1 MPVMT
6 FDTWPRRVH
15 CKDGAIK
22 DVPEL
27 IKDMGK
33 KHALIFTDPF
43 MSTTPLVKDLEADLK
58 KNGIDVHIFSKIQAN
73 PVVAA
78 VEEAAEY
85 MKEIKPDVLVCVGG
99 GSPIDAG
106 KVANVV
112 YTHGGK
118 AKDYDIAIGGIMKIK
133 PILLP
138 LIAIPTTAGTGT
150 EVTMVGV
157 LTDVERQTKFGVL
170 SPLLIPDVAVLD
182 PQATVSMPPG
192 LTANTGIDALTHCIE
207 CYTSNCDFPPAQ
219 GLALEGVRMISQNLR
234 RAVSNGKDVEA
245 RLAMLTASMMAGTAF
260 SLGGLGVCHAMAHQL
275 SAFFDMPHGM
285 ANAIL
290 LPHVMEY
297 NLKVAEDK
305 FADIAAAMGGDTSGM
320 IKSEAAKLALNL
332 VKKLAE
338 DVGVPKYL
346 DEGGATKDKIPGMVE
361 RAMLDNPITQ
371 NPQRPTE
378 EEVTNIYLAAFK

>member
-15 CKDGAIK
+15 CKDGAVK

-27 IKDMGK
+27 IRDLGK

-43 MSTTPLVKDLEADLK
+43 MSKTPLVLDLAEDLK
-58 KNGIDVHIFSKIQAN
+58 KNDIDVHIFSKISAN
-73 PVVAA
+73 PVAAA
-78 VEEAAEY
+78 VDEAAEY
-85 MKEIKPDVLVCVGG
+85 MREIKPDVLICVGG

-112 YTHGGK
+112 YTHGGT

-157 LTDVERQTKFGVL
+157 ITDVERQTKFGVL
-170 SPLLIPDVAVLD
+170 SPLLIPDIAVLD
-182 PQATVSMPPG
+182 PQATVSMPAG

-207 CYTSNCDFPPAQ
+207 CYTSNVDFPPAQ
-219 GLALEGVRMISQNLR
+219 GLAIEGIRMISKNLR
-234 RAVSNGKDVEA
+234 RAVADGKDVEA
-245 RLAMLTASMMAGTAF
+245 RQAMLMASMMAGTAF

-305 FADIAAAMGGDTSGM
+305 FADIAAAMGGDISG
-320 IKSEAAKLALNL
+320 KSKREAAEMALQL
-332 VKKLAE
+332 VKQLAV
-338 DVGVPKYL
+338 DVNAPKYL
-346 DEGGATKDKIPGMVE
+346 DDAGATKDKIPGMVE

-371 NPQRPTE
+371 NPQKPTE
-378 EEVTNIYLAAFK
+378 EDVTNIYLAAFR

>member
-15 CKDGAIK
+15 FKDGAVK
-22 DVPEL
+22 DIPEL
-27 IKDMGK
+27 INDMGK

-43 MSTTPLVKDLEADLK
+43 MVTTPLVADLAEDLK
-58 KNGIDVHIFSKIQAN
+58 KNGIVVDIFSKIQAN
-73 PVVAA
+73 PVVAV

-85 MKEIKPDVLVCVGG
+85 MKQIKPDVLVLVGG

-118 AKDYDIAIGGIMKIK
+118 AKDYDIAVGGILHIK

-138 LIAIPTTAGTGT
+138 MIAVPTTAGTGT

-170 SPLLIPDVAVLD
+170 SPLLIPDIAVLD
-182 PQATVSMPPG
+182 PQATISMPPG

-207 CYTSNCDFPPAQ
+207 CYTSNVGFPPAQ
-219 GLALEGVRMISQNLR
+219 GLAIEGIRMIAQNLR
-234 RAVSNGKDVEA
+234 KAVANGKDVEA
-245 RLAMLTASMMAGTAF
+245 RAAMLMASMMAGTAF

-275 SAFFDMPHGM
+275 SAYFDMPHGM

-297 NLKVAEDK
+297 NLDVAEER
-305 FADIAAAMGGDTSGM
+305 FADIAVAMGGDITG
-320 IKSEAAKLALNL
+320 KSRKEAAGMALDL
-332 VKKLAE
+332 VKKLAA
-338 DVGVPKYL
+338 DVGAPKYL
-346 DEGGATKDKIPGMVE
+346 DDGGATKDQIPGMVE
-361 RAMLDNPITQ
+361 RALLDHPITQ
-371 NPQRPTE
+371 NPKKPTE
-378 EEVTNIYLAAFK
+378 EDVTNIYLAAFK

>member
-15 CKDGAIK
+15 CKDGAVK

-43 MSTTPLVKDLEADLK
+43 MSTTPLVKDLEADLV

-170 SPLLIPDVAVLD
+170 SPLLIPDIAVLD

-219 GLALEGVRMISQNLR
+219 GLALEGIRMISQNLR
-234 RAVSNGKDVEA
+234 RAVADGKDIEA
-245 RLAMLTASMMAGTAF
+245 RQAMLLASMMAGTAF

-305 FADIAAAMGGDTSGM
+305 FADIAAAMGADVSGKS
-320 IKSEAAKLALNL
+320 KSEAAKLALDL
-332 VKKLAE
+332 VKQLAA
-338 DVGVPKYL
+338 DVNAPKYL
-346 DEGGATKDKIPGMVE
+346 DDGKATKDKIPGMVE

-371 NPQRPTE
+371 NPQKPTE
-378 EEVTNIYLAAFK
+378 EEVANIYLAAFK

>member
-15 CKDGAIK
+15 CKDGAVK

-27 IKDMGK
+27 IKDMGR

-43 MSTTPLVKDLEADLK
+43 MSTIPLVKDLEADLE
-58 KNGIDVHIFSKIQAN
+58 KNGIEVHIFSKIQAN

-85 MKEIKPDVLVCVGG
+85 MREIKPDVLVCLGG

-157 LTDVERQTKFGVL
+157 LTDVERKTKFGVL

-219 GLALEGVRMISQNLR
+219 GLAIEGVRMISQNLR
-234 RAVSNGKDVEA
+234 RAVADGKDVEA
-245 RLAMLTASMMAGTAF
+245 RQAMLMASMMAGTAF

-290 LPHVMEY
+290 LPHVIEY

-305 FADIAAAMGGDTSGM
+305 FADIAAAMGGDISGM
-320 IKSEAAKLALNL
+320 SRSEAAKLALDL

-338 DVGVPKYL
+338 DVGAPKYL
-346 DEGGATKDKIPGMVE
+346 DDGGATKDKIPGMVE

-371 NPQRPTE
+371 NPQKPTE
-378 EEVTNIYLAAFK
+378 EDVTNIYLAAFK

>member
-1 MPVMT
+1 MPIMT
-6 FDTWPRRVH
+6 YDTWPRRVH
-15 CKDGAIK
+15 CKAGAIK

-27 IKDMGK
+27 IRDMGK
-33 KHALIFTDPF
+33 ERALIFTDTF

-58 KNGIDVHIFSKIQAN
+58 EKGIDVHIFSKIQAN
-73 PVVAA
+73 PVVAV

-85 MKEIKPDVLVCVGG
+85 MKEIKPDVLICIGG

-118 AKDYDIAIGGIMKIK
+118 AEDYDIAIGGILKIK

-150 EVTMVGV
+150 EVTKVGV

-207 CYTSNCDFPPAQ
+207 CYTSNVDFPPAQ
-219 GLALEGVRMISQNLR
+219 GLAIEGIKMIAKNLR
-234 RAVSNGKDVEA
+234 RAVADGNDLEA
-245 RLAMLTASMMAGTAF
+245 REAMLMASMMAGTAF

-275 SAFFDMPHGM
+275 SALFDMPHGM

-305 FADIAAAMGGDTSGM
+305 FADIAAAMGGNTTGM
-320 IKSEAAKLALNL
+320 SRSEAAKMALDL
-332 VKKLAE
+332 VKQLAA
-338 DVGVPKYL
+338 DVNASKYL
-346 DEGGATKDKIPGMVE
+346 DEAGATKDKIPGMVE

-371 NPQRPTE
+371 NPQKPTE
-378 EEVTNIYLAAFK
+378 EDVTNIYLAAFK

>member
-43 MSTTPLVKDLEADLK
+43 MSTTPLVKELEADLK
-58 KNGIDVHIFSKIQAN
+58 KNDIDVHIFSKIQAN

-118 AKDYDIAIGGIMKIK
+118 AKDYDIAIGGIVKIK

-138 LIAIPTTAGTGT
+138 LIAIPTTSGTGT

-170 SPLLIPDVAVLD
+170 SPLLIPDIAVLD

-219 GLALEGVRMISQNLR
+219 GFALEGIRMISQNLR
-234 RAVSNGKDVEA
+234 RAVANGKDVEA
-245 RLAMLTASMMAGTAF
+245 RQAMLMASMMAGTAF

-290 LPHVMEY
+290 LPHVIEY

-320 IKSEAAKLALNL
+320 SKGEAAKLALEL

-338 DVGVPKYL
+338 DVGAPKYL
-346 DEGGATKDKIPGMVE
+346 DEGGATKDQIPGMVE

-371 NPQRPTE
+371 NPQKPTE
-378 EEVTNIYLAAFK
+378 EDVTNIYLAAFK

>member
-6 FDTWPRRVH
+6 FDCWPKRVH
-15 CKDGAIK
+15 CKGGAVK
-22 DVPEL
+22 DVPQL

-43 MSTTPLVKDLEADLK
+43 MSTTLLIKELEEDLK
-58 KNGIDVHIFSKIQAN
+58 NNEITVHIFSKIQAN
-73 PVVAA
+73 PVVAV

-85 MKEIKPDVLVCVGG
+85 MKEIKPDVLICVGG

-150 EVTMVGV
+150 EVTMAGV
-157 LTDVERQTKFGVL
+157 LTDAERQTKFGVL
-170 SPLLIPDVAVLD
+170 SPLLIPDIAVLD
-182 PQATVSMPPG
+182 PQATVSMPPS

-207 CYTSNCDFPPAQ
+207 CYTSNQDFPPAQ
-219 GLALEGVRMISQNLR
+219 GLAIEGIRMISKNLR
-234 RAVSNGKDVEA
+234 RAVSNGKDIEA
-245 RLAMLTASMMAGTAF
+245 REAMLMASMMGGTAF

-305 FADIAAAMGGDTSGM
+305 FADIAAAMGGDISGM
-320 IKSEAAKLALNL
+320 SKSEAAKLSLDL

-338 DVGVPKYL
+338 DVGAPKYL
-346 DEGGATKDKIPGMVE
+346 DDGGATKDQIPGMVE

-371 NPQRPTE
+371 NPQKPTE
-378 EEVTNIYLAAFK
+378 EEVTNIYLAAFR